1 MSDVLQFK
9 VEWIQP
15 YTKDS
20 FMEKSLEIRLL
31 CLIFKM
37 FRFYFF
43 KNNFFVI
50 KIHTSFLSSMP
61 QITNI

>member
-1 MSDVLQFK
+1 MMSDVLQFK

-43 KNNFFVI
+43 KNNF
-50 KIHTSFLSSMP
+50 L
-61 QITNI
+61 